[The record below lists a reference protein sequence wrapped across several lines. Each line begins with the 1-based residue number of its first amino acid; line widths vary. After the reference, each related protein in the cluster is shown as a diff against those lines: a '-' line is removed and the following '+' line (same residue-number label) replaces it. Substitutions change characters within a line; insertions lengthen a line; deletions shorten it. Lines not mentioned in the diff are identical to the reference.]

1 MTGIMDVVSAWAIPV
16 LVLVILVY
24 AAWKGI
30 PVFETFVE
38 GGREGFTIAIGLI
51 PYMVAMLVGL
61 GIFRESGAFALLVKF
76 LKPVTSLLGIPG
88 EVLPLAL
95 MRPISGN
102 GALAIAAETMQ
113 RYGPDSLIGLIAC
126 TMQGSTDT
134 TFYILTVYF
143 GSVGVKNVRYSLKV
157 GLLADLAGF
166 VASVFVCKLFFG

>member
-1 MTGIMDVVSAWAIPV
+1 MSEFLDIVSAGAIPV
-16 LVLVILVY
+16 LVVIIVAY
-24 AAWKGI
+24 GAWKKV

-38 GGREGFTIAIGLI
+38 GGKEGFATAVSLI

-61 GIFRESGAFALLVKF
+61 GVFRESGAFDLFVKILQPF
-76 LKPVTSLLGIPG
+76 TTILGIPS

-95 MRPISGN
+95 MRPISGS
-102 GALAIAAETMQ
+102 GSLAMVAETMQ
-113 RYGPDSLIGLIAC
+113 RHGPDSLISLIAC

-166 VASVFVCKLFFG
+166 LMAVLVCKLIFG